1 MDEFFKKG
9 MDIRKLI
16 FLLLSFLFLS
26 GCASK
31 MEEDYQLVGDGSI
44 SDLSPLAGKDP
55 PWPAGVLALYPRKGD
70 CLCVQYVLMIGDR
83 SLLHAYI
90 AIAKVPATIN
100 NLFQNSLQENRAV
113 VNLPLLQ

>member
-1 MDEFFKKG
+1 MWETAVFLTYRRWREK
-9 MDIRKLI
+9 
-16 FLLLSFLFLS
+16 LLLGL
-26 GCASK
+26 
-31 MEEDYQLVGDGSI
+31 LVFWLCTPEG
-44 SDLSPLAGKDP
+44 
-55 PWPAGVLALYPRKGD
+55 GD

-113 VNLPLLQ
+113 VNLSLLQ